1 MGALEIIGA
10 GGGRPDAPRKPV
22 EAPDS
27 LQSLATARVMM
38 LVGLGEM
45 GGLVEGDKSIFFGGV
60 PLANADGTRNFER
73 VRVEHRVGTA
83 AQTPM
88 AGFDEVET
96 EYAVGVEVKA
106 GDKAGI
112 ARNIDNLDA
121 AAIRVTVS
129 VRGLMSISDDG
140 DTNPSRVDLAVDVC
154 QPGGAWQQVRNIGIE
169 GKTRSHYQRS
179 VRVDLPGRGPWQVRV
194 RRLTPDST
202 SQKLINATAWDS
214 YTVLQPLQLSYPG
227 YALLG
232 VTFDARQFS
241 SLPEITSEWN
251 LSVLQVPSN
260 YDPAAGTYS
269 GAWDGTFKPAHSSNP
284 AWCLY
289 TFATDE
295 RFNICLPAD
304 GAWKWDLYRISQ
316 WCDQLVSDGA
326 GGLRRR
332 FEMNGYHGD
341 GADAWKA
348 LQDMASVFC
357 GKVIPSAGGIR
368 IVADMP
374 GDTPGKHFAPAN
386 VLDGRFSYTST
397 EQADRYTVA
406 SVSFVDPADGW
417 KRTPEPVESA
427 EGLARYGYQPAE
439 VVAVGCTSR
448 AQAQQLGRYI
458 LETAQTETELVN
470 FGAGLYAADLL
481 PGELFTVFDPTV
493 AGRRMGGR
501 LLAVKG
507 KTVTLDAPVML
518 DAGIAYSLECPMP
531 DGQLVQRGVVVKAG
545 ETDRLQLV
553 APFPAQPVE
562 GTTWALIG
570 TNLQPTIWRCVS
582 KREREP
588 GIYEISGLQHN
599 PHKWA
604 AIEQGLYI
612 EQPPTSSLPDPSQI
626 PAVGAV
632 ALREVS
638 YLTGDGR
645 RAVRLEVDWPAVN
658 HPYLRG
664 YVVGYREENGNWRE
678 LPEQSANHAELEGL
692 LPGVWQVRVSSVSAT
707 GLRSIPALGKVNAR
721 GHTTPPPMP
730 ALSAV
735 GGPMKIELTWRYPA
749 GVPELVGAE
758 LFYSADPNDSNPTP
772 LCDRAYPVNSY
783 THHGVGLGVHYYYW
797 LQVVDSWGN
806 VSPRARADAATIR
819 DPSLLLQQLQGGIS
833 GSELADELRKPMENV
848 ANITAEVDH
857 AAKLA
862 ESAIDA
868 AMQSVLTSDQLG
880 DTQARHRALAKQELK
895 TTATALRQEATAR
908 LELSA
913 KLDDTR
919 ADLVQEQTA
928 RAEADRAIA
937 SDVKTLASRT
947 QSDFAAVRQELKT
960 ATGPDG
966 SLAQRLDQ
974 LTAKHEDGQR
984 TTQAG
989 LLQEQTARAKADDS
1003 LAADIKTLSSKTDS
1017 GLATVRQELQ
1027 TATGASGAL
1036 AKRLDQLTARHE
1048 EAQKT
1053 TQAGLLQEQTAR
1065 AKADDAMAADIK
1077 TLSSKTDSGLATVRQ
1092 ELQAAT
1098 GSSGSLAQR
1107 LDQMSTRVGDAEATI
1122 TQQAKSV
1129 DGLMGKWSVQIT
1141 RTANGKTFAAGFA
1154 MNNGANGSEFA
1165 VLADK
1170 FYVAQ
1175 PDGENARQVF
1185 TVGSIG
1191 GRSAVGIAGDLILDG
1206 TMSASKISAGEVRAE
1221 VALYAAAIRGG
1232 SMNMGG
1238 GRFSVDNGG
1247 NVSIRSGDGGA
1258 RTEISN
1264 RVIRVFDENGVER
1277 VKIGDLAA

>member
-1 MGALEIIGA
+1 MGAMEIIGA
-10 GGGRPDAPRKPV
+10 GGGGQQEPHRPV
-22 EAPDS
+22 EATDS
-27 LQSLATARVMM
+27 LQSLATARVLM

-45 GGLVEGDKSIFFGGV
+45 GGLVNGDQSVFFGGV
-60 PLANADGTRNFER
+60 PLANPDGRRNFER

-88 AGFDEVET
+88 PGFDEVET

-106 GDKAGI
+106 GDAGI

-129 VRGLMSISDDG
+129 VRGLMSINDDG
-140 DTNPSRVDLAVDVC
+140 DTNPSKVDLAVDIC
-154 QPGGAWQQVRNIGIE
+154 QPGGQWQQVRNIAIE
-169 GKTRSHYQRS
+169 GKTRGNYQRS

-202 SQKLINATAWDS
+202 TQKLINSTAWDS

-241 SLPEITSEWN
+241 ALPEITSEWN

-269 GAWDGTFKPAHSSNP
+269 GAWDGTFKPAVSSNP

-295 RFNICLPAD
+295 RFNINLPGD
-304 GAWKWDLYRISQ
+304 GAWKWDLYRIGQ

-326 GGLRRR
+326 GGMRRR
-332 FEMNGYHGD
+332 FEMHGYHGD
-341 GADAWKA
+341 GGDAWKA

-368 IVADMP
+368 VVADIP

-386 VLDGRFSYTST
+386 VLDGRFTYTST

-417 KRTPEPVESA
+417 KRSIEYVEEA

-458 LETAQTETELVN
+458 LETAQTETELCN

-507 KTVTLDAPVML
+507 KTVTLDAPVVL

-553 APFPAQPVE
+553 APFPAQPVD

-588 GIYEISGLQHN
+588 GIYEIGALQHN
-599 PHKWA
+599 PNKWA
-604 AIEQGLYI
+604 AIEQGLCI
-612 EQPPTSSLPDPSQI
+612 EAPPTSSLPDPTQI
-626 PAVGAV
+626 PPVGAV

-664 YVVGYREENGNWRE
+664 YVVAYREENGNWRE

-707 GLRSIPALGKVNAR
+707 GLRSIPALANVNAR

-758 LFYSADPNDSNPTP
+758 LFYSTDANDSNPTP

-797 LQVVDSWGN
+797 LKVTDSWGN

-819 DPSLLLQQLQGGIS
+819 DPSLLLQQLQNSVS
-833 GSELADELRKPMENV
+833 GSELTEELRRPLERLPDV
-848 ANITAEVDH
+848 AAQAEE
-857 AAKLA
+857 AGKLA
-862 ESAIDA
+862 ASAIETA
-868 AMQSVLTSDQLG
+868 LQNVLTSDQLG
-880 DTQARHRALAKQELK
+880 GEQGRQFAIARRDIK
-895 TTATALRQEATAR
+895 TTHDALKQEATAR
-908 LELSA
+908 AVLAARLSEA
-913 KLDDTR
+913 Q
-919 ADLVQEQTA
+919 AALVVEQTA
-928 RAEADRAIA
+928 RAEADRALA
-937 SDVKTLASRT
+937 SDVKTLTS
-947 QSDFAAVRQELKT
+947 
-960 ATGPDG
+960 
-966 SLAQRLDQ
+966 
-974 LTAKHEDGQR
+974 
-984 TTQAG
+984 
-989 LLQEQTARAKADDS
+989 QTAGD
-1003 LAADIKTLSSKTDS
+1003 
-1017 GLATVRQELQ
+1017 LATVRQELQ

-1036 AKRLDQLTARHE
+1036 AQRLDQLTATHE
-1048 EAQKT
+1048 AT
-1053 TQAGLLQEQTAR
+1053 RAGLLQEQTAR
-1065 AKADDAMAADIK
+1065 AEADKAVASDMKA
-1077 TLSSKTDSGLATVRQ
+1077 LSSKTDAGLATVRQ

-1107 LDQMSTRVGDAEATI
+1107 LDQISTRVGDAEATV

-1141 RTANGKTFAAGFA
+1141 RTANGKAFASGLAL
-1154 MNNGANGSEFA
+1154 NNGASGSEFA

-1175 PDGENARQVF
+1175 PDGEGVRQVF
-1185 TVGSIG
+1185 TVGNIG

-1221 VALYAAAIRGG
+1221 VALYAASIRGG

-1258 RTEISN
+1258 RTEITN
-1264 RVIRVFDENGVER
+1264 RAIRVFDENGVER
-1277 VKIGDLAA
+1277 VKIGDLSA